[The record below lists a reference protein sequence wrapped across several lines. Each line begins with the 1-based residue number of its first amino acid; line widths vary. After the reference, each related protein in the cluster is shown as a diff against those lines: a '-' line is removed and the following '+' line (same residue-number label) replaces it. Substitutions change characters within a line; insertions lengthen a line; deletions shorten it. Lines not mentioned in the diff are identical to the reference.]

1 MVEIFIVL
9 MLMMT
14 GLFCLAYFTKNEI
27 IWGVVAL
34 LNVFMLL
41 DKVPGV
47 SLYVIG
53 INILFFLLAGFFMI
67 LDLVDKY
74 SLSTRC

>member
-1 MVEIFIVL
+1 MVEIFAVL
-9 MLMMT
+9 MLMMV
-14 GLFCLAYFTKNEI
+14 GLFCLAYFTKSEI

-34 LNVFMLL
+34 LNIFMLL

-47 SLYVIG
+47 SLYIIG
-53 INILFFLLAGFFMI
+53 INLLFFLLAMFFMV
-67 LDLVDKY
+67 LDIVDKY